1 MADWAGMRVVV
12 LGLARQGKAMARYL
26 AEHGAEVTVS
36 DLKTATELAHSTLEL
51 DDLDLRFVFGSHPP
65 QLIEGADLLCLS
77 GGVPAGLPLAKQAR
91 EMGIRVANDAQIFME
106 ASPAPSIG
114 ITGSAG
120 KSTVTALVGQ
130 MANAAVLAGTRR
142 GWVGGNIGRP
152 LIAELDHIREID
164 LVVIELSSFQLE
176 LMTISPHIAAILN
189 ITPNHL
195 DRHGTMEAYA
205 AAKRRILEFQTP
217 DDTAVLGTED
227 PAGWELRQVARGRV
241 LVFGWSPTAGYEGAH
256 LEGEEIRLRLEGR
269 ESAVCS
275 VEAVNLRG
283 RHNLLNVLA
292 ACAIGAAGGL
302 PLEALEAGIRA
313 FTGLPHRL
321 ELVRRVRDVD
331 WYNDSI
337 ATAPERVMAAI
348 DAFDRPLVLLAGGRD
363 KDLPWERLAALIV
376 KRVDHLV
383 LFGEVAEK
391 VEKAIANHGP
401 QDRPYSVDRTSDLEA
416 AVWAADRVAEPGD
429 VVLLA
434 PGGTSFDEFP
444 DFEARGER
452 FRELVRGL

>member
-1 MADWAGMRVVV
+1 LADWAGMRVVV

-91 EMGIRVANDAQIFME
+91 EMGIRVVNDAQIFME

-130 MANAAVLAGTRR
+130 MANAAMLGVERR
-142 GWVGGNIGRP
+142 VWVGGNIGRP
-152 LIAELDHIREID
+152 LIAELDHIREND

-195 DRHGTMEAYA
+195 DRHWTMEAYA

-217 DDTAVLGTED
+217 DETAVLGTED
-227 PAGWELRQVARGRV
+227 PAAWELRQVARGRV
-241 LVFGWSPTAGYEGAH
+241 LGFGWSPSAGYEGAY

-269 ESAVCS
+269 ESTVCS
-275 VEAVNLRG
+275 VKAVNLRG
-283 RHNLLNVLA
+283 RHNLLNVIA

-302 PLEALEAGIRA
+302 PPEALEAGIRA

-337 ATAPERVMAAI
+337 ATAPERAMAAI
-348 DAFDRPLVLLAGGRD
+348 EAFDRPLILLAGGRD
-363 KDLPWERLAALIV
+363 KDLPWERLAALIA

-383 LFGEVAEK
+383 LFGEAAEK
-391 VEKAIANHGP
+391 VEKALANQGP
-401 QDRPYSVDRTSDLEA
+401 QDRPYSVDRTPNLDA
-416 AVWAADRVAEPGD
+416 AVWAANRVAEPGD

-452 FRELVRGL
+452 FRELVRAL